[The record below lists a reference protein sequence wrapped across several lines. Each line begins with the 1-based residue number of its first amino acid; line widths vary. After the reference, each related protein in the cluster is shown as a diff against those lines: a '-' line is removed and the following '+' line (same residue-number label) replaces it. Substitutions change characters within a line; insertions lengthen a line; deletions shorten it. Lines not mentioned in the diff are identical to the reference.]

1 MPLEDM
7 YDDDS
12 FHERP
17 PRQSLLPEL
26 PEDVDGET
34 IQSLEFGRRAL
45 SEDPRRA
52 GRVSERFA
60 DFSELGAVE
69 EEEYEVDGTFINQR
83 RTPGFETLLDR
94 TVDNV
99 LDEDDTTH
107 RVLNGREDGPSSD
120 MDLGVFGEADD
131 DTLEATFRFHIPDRI
146 PAPLRENNEDNAP
159 EALDDAGDL
168 TDVLEDDD
176 ATQPESQGEEDI
188 TQPDLQAEEEEEP
201 MADQDEGDLTR
212 LVEDDPTDAFGMTGW
227 ESDPGLEE
235 DPQLTAYREE
245 ESALDRSLQSPEHA
259 AAVKKR
265 LGNRRKE
272 LRVSRYGLDYPSF
285 PAASVKKLATGLMQ
299 SRGSKG
305 KISKDTLDVLVQT
318 TDDFFEQIGGDL
330 AAYAQ
335 HGGRK
340 VIEES
345 DVIAL
350 MKRYVTFRL
359 VYSCVHAIRRAWLTP
374 AEPARLQTT
383 TRHFRW
389 HRSCFPESCYS
400 N

>member
-26 PEDVDGET
+26 PDDVDGET

-83 RTPGFETLLDR
+83 RTPGFDMLLDR

-99 LDEDDTTH
+99 LEEDDTTA
-107 RVLNGREDGPSSD
+107 RLLNGRENGPSSD
-120 MDLGVFGEADD
+120 MDLGVFGEVDD
-131 DTLEATFRFHIPDRI
+131 DTQEATFRFHIPDRI
-146 PAPLRENNEDNAP
+146 PAPLRGDLEDNAP
-159 EALDDAGDL
+159 EALDEDAELSDAR
-168 TDVLEDDD
+168 EDDD
-176 ATQPESQGEEDI
+176 ATLPDSQGEDDI
-188 TQPDLQAEEEEEP
+188 TQPDLRAEGDEEP
-201 MADQDEGDLTR
+201 MADEDEGELTR
-212 LVEDDPTDAFGMTGW
+212 LVEDEPTDAFGMTGW
-227 ESDPGLEE
+227 ESDPGLE

-245 ESALDRSLQSPEHA
+245 ESALDRSFQSPEHA

-285 PAASVKKLATGLMQ
+285 PAASVKKLAMGLMQ

-330 AAYAQ
+330 AVYAQ

-359 VYSCVHAIRRAWLTP
+359 VYSRVHAM
-374 AEPARLQTT
+374 
-383 TRHFRW
+383 
-389 HRSCFPESCYS
+389 
-400 N
+400 

>member
-26 PEDVDGET
+26 PDDVDGET
-34 IQSLEFGRRAL
+34 MQSLEFGRRAL

-69 EEEYEVDGTFINQR
+69 EEDYEVDGTFINQR
-83 RTPGFETLLDR
+83 RTPGIDRLVDR
-94 TVDNV
+94 TIDNE
-99 LDEDDTTH
+99 LEEDDTTA
-107 RVLNGREDGPSSD
+107 RVLNGQANGPSSD
-120 MDLGVFGEADD
+120 MDLGVFGEGDD
-131 DTLEATFRFHIPDRI
+131 DTQEATFRFHIPDRMR
-146 PAPLRENNEDNAP
+146 APLRGDAEEDAP
-159 EALDDAGDL
+159 AVQDEDGDL
-168 TDVLEDDD
+168 PDAREDDD
-176 ATQPESQGEEDI
+176 AGLPDYQDEDVEL
-188 TQPDLQAEEEEEP
+188 PDLQEEEEEERT
-201 MADQDEGDLTR
+201 ADDDERELSA
-212 LVEDDPTDAFGMTGW
+212 LVEDDPTDAFGMAGW
-227 ESDPGLEE
+227 ESDAGLDE

-245 ESALDRSLQSPEHA
+245 ESALDRSLQSPEQPHS
-259 AAVKKR
+259 VKKR
-265 LGNRRKE
+265 LGSRRKE
-272 LRVSRYGLDYPSF
+272 VKISRYGLEYPSF
-285 PAASVKKLATGLMQ
+285 PAAAVKKLAMGFMK
-299 SRGSKG
+299 SHGSKA

-359 VYSCVHAIRRAWLTP
+359 VYNCVHDGP
-374 AEPARLQTT
+374 G
-383 TRHFRW
+383 
-389 HRSCFPESCYS
+389 
-400 N
+400 

>member
-12 FHERP
+12 LHERP

-26 PEDVDGET
+26 PDDVDGET
-34 IQSLEFGRRAL
+34 IQSLEFGRRVL

-52 GRVSERFA
+52 GRVSGRF
-60 DFSELGAVE
+60 DDLSELGAVE

-83 RTPGFETLLDR
+83 RTPGFDMLLDR
-94 TVDNV
+94 NIDNV
-99 LDEDDTTH
+99 LDEDDTTA
-107 RVLNGREDGPSSD
+107 RVLNGRENGPSSD

-131 DTLEATFRFHIPDRI
+131 DTQEATFRFHIPDRI
-146 PAPLRENNEDNAP
+146 PAPLREEFEDNAP
-159 EALDDAGDL
+159 
-168 TDVLEDDD
+168 DVLDGDMELPDAREEEDD
-176 ATQPESQGEEDI
+176 ATLPGIQGDDDV
-188 TQPDLQAEEEEEP
+188 TQPGLQAEDDEEPLAEEDEEEENEDRD
-201 MADQDEGDLTR
+201 ADGDEGELTR

-227 ESDPGLEE
+227 ESDPGLE

-245 ESALDRSLQSPEHA
+245 ESAFDRSLQSPEHA

-265 LGNRRKE
+265 LGGRRKE

-285 PAASVKKLATGLMQ
+285 PAASVKKLAMGLTQ

-318 TDDFFEQIGGDL
+318 TDDFLEQIGGDL

-350 MKRYVTFRL
+350 MKRYGTF
-359 VYSCVHAIRRAWLTP
+359 C
-374 AEPARLQTT
+374 
-383 TRHFRW
+383 
-389 HRSCFPESCYS
+389 
-400 N
+400 